1 LIRAYKGVSCRDV
14 AENIVSAVNI
24 VKLLSFDHSI
34 AANFIIPLNDTIQAV
49 MLKCQKM
56 APIVIGCTCA
66 GHEDIWG
73 IGSINTFTLN
83 IGK

>member
-1 LIRAYKGVSCRDV
+1 MRAYKGVSCRDV
-14 AENIVSAVNI
+14 AENIISLTNI
-24 VKLLSFDHSI
+24 VKLLSFNHSI

-56 APIVIGCTCA
+56 APVVTGCTCA
-66 GHEDIWG
+66 GHEGTQG
-73 IGSINTFTLN
+73 IGSINSFILN